1 VFHNFSLINSSYLHS
16 INAQSFDD
24 IALAAFQY
32 QYHNNTLYRSFT
44 DALHIAPA
52 SVRNIQ
58 QIPFLPVSFFKTYQV
73 KSGDWQQHRMIF
85 ESSGTTGDIP
95 SRHFIYDEHIYRESL
110 LMGFEQFYGPVEQY
124 AIIALLPSYLER
136 GNSSLVHMARV
147 LMEKSALPANGFYLN
162 EYDKLQQVLQQLEE
176 QQQPTLLLGVT
187 FALLDFAEQHPM
199 HLQHTIVMETGGMKG
214 RREEWTRTQV
224 HDFLKQQW
232 QLSQVHSEYGMTELL
247 SQAYAKEDGIFSP
260 ATTMQVLVRDINDPL
275 DVSTTGT
282 GCLNIIDLANIHSCC
297 FIATDDIGTIASDG
311 TFQVLGRIDH
321 AALRGCNLMV
331 I

>member
-1 VFHNFSLINSSYLHS
+1 MFHNFSLINSSYLHS

-147 LMEKSALPANGFYLN
+147 LMEKSAHPANGFYLN
-162 EYDKLQQVLQQLEE
+162 EYDKLRQVLQQLEAE
-176 QQQPTLLLGVT
+176 QQPTLLLGVT
-187 FALLDFAEQHPM
+187 FALLDFAEQHSM
-199 HLQHTIVMETGGMKG
+199 HLQHTMVMETGGMKG

-247 SQAYAKEDGIFSP
+247 SQAYAKADGIFSP
-260 ATTMQVLVRDINDPL
+260 AATMRVLVRDINDPL
-275 DVSTTGT
+275 DVSPTGT

-297 FIATDDIGTIASDG
+297 FIATDDIGTIVPDG